1 MVFKSYI
8 YVCVWGGGKY
18 CAFDVKKLGQGRT
31 KIGRKE

>member
-8 YVCVWGGGKY
+8 CVCVGKY
-18 CAFDVKKLGQGRT
+18 CAFDVKNLGQGRT